1 MMIIM
6 MIIIRIIIQY
16 DYNDD
21 IIQKIMINHVG
32 QDNHILDDQK
42 SYLMVHIDLS
52 IMKKIISWCYND
64 IEWLYKSSLRI
75 QGPKRKMKDLSKT

>member
-1 MMIIM
+1 MMM
-6 MIIIRIIIQY
+6 IIRIIIQY

-52 IMKKIISWCYND
+52 IMKKIIS
-64 IEWLYKSSLRI
+64 
-75 QGPKRKMKDLSKT
+75 